1 MGFFDPISNPGAWL
15 PVSREEALRLRDAG
29 NVMVVHSA
37 PGFPVALPFG
47 PDSPFALSNGPY
59 DYASLRYFVANG
71 PASPMLVTK
80 GRVAPPPSRQ
90 AKDDAEADEAP
101 PAAEPE
107 AEEPP
112 KKIPTIRIVKIDCEC
127 FAPMEETVLV
137 QFAIDGDISLAESI
151 HLRVASEAKPDQ
163 YLVERKLELEP
174 KASGTFQWD
183 GQVTDG
189 AYPGCLNLAGS
200 PYQIQLGLAAG
211 GSPVFTN
218 KVGIHVELLQTE
230 LAVGDPAGTGEDDG
244 RGNKEMMA
252 QLKEELKKT
261 PDQGMIRLPGSFF
274 KEGLN
279 DMNSMASYTVYAD
292 RLKEGLGVP
301 LFVNLWVKGKDGK
314 RKRAPKAVT
323 GTRILW
329 DAVPD
334 DEGGLDANLSD
345 RGVHPQAKKF
355 LKGIGAYKQDKT
367 EPKGHTAH
375 WELGGIRAVEE
386 ARKSGRQQWQSLDGA
401 WGGEELKKRTWAGRS
416 VCGKAGDAPADSG
429 MLYFNGRIAGDRYR
443 VSAYADL
450 DGSLDD
456 KEPDLAKAA
465 PAERKAKA
473 VALRNW
479 RDVRITASYKIG
491 AATTP
496 LSFDGA
502 NREYRKA
509 ALSMVPSPGLSPMD
523 IKDKWKAAYQATVK
537 SSSESFIRDAAMED
551 PDLYPV
557 RYIEPEDYWQKTST
571 DAGFFGKIWHRIKAF
586 FGATDESDYRKKCDD
601 FAYEIYSHAVTKI
614 PLGKDGLTCIKFGA
628 KGDHNRWKDSYTVGI
643 APGIPGYTNRTQA
656 ILLIF
661 DDGESVG
668 TVIHEMGHNLF
679 LPHAPGHWE
688 AGKNPAGFQPQL
700 HDRSQ
705 VCIMSYSPGKQYLCG
720 LCMLRL
726 AGWNHGSINNDGTV
740 FDLMEL
746 E

>member
-1 MGFFDPISNPGAWL
+1 MGFFDPISNPGAWR
-15 PVSREEALRLRDAG
+15 PISREEALRLRDGG
-29 NVMVVHSA
+29 NVMVVHSG

-47 PDSPFALSNGPY
+47 PDSPFSLSSGPY

-71 PASPMLVTK
+71 LAAPMLVTK
-80 GRVAPPPSRQ
+80 GRTAPPPSRK
-90 AKDDAEADEAP
+90 AKDEADAAEEAP
-101 PAAEPE
+101 PEQE

-112 KKIPTIRIVKIDCEC
+112 KKIPTIRIVKLDCEC

-137 QFAIDGDISLAESI
+137 QFSIDGDVSLAESI
-151 HLRVASEAKPDQ
+151 HLRVESEAKPGQ
-163 YLVERKLELEP
+163 YLVERKLDVEP

-189 AYPGCLNLAGS
+189 AYPGCLNPSGS
-200 PYQIQLGLAAG
+200 PYQVQLGLAAG

-218 KVGIHVELLQTE
+218 KVGIKVELVQTE
-230 LAVGDPAGTGEDDG
+230 LAVGDPAGMGEDDG

-252 QLKEELKKT
+252 LLKDELKKT
-261 PDQGMIRLPGSFF
+261 PDQATIRLPGSFF
-274 KEGLN
+274 KDGLN
-279 DMNSMASYTVYAD
+279 EMESSASFTVYGE

-301 LFVNLWVKGKDGK
+301 LFVTLWVKGKDGK
-314 RKRAPKAVT
+314 RKRAPKAVA

-375 WELGGIRAVEE
+375 WELGGIRAVEQ
-386 ARKSGRQQWQSLDGA
+386 ARKSGREQWGNLDGA
-401 WGGEELKKRTWAGRS
+401 WSGEALKKRTWGGRS
-416 VCGKAGDAPADSG
+416 LCGKAGEATADSG

-443 VSAYADL
+443 VSVYADL

-456 KEPDLAKAA
+456 KEPDLAKVV
-465 PAERKAKA
+465 PAERKSKV

-491 AATTP
+491 ASTTP
-496 LSFDGA
+496 LSFDGP

-509 ALSMVPSPGLSPMD
+509 ALSVVPNPGLIPVD

-537 SSSESFIRDAAMED
+537 STNESFVRDAALDD
-551 PDLYPV
+551 PGLYPV
-557 RYIEPEDYWQKTST
+557 RYLDPEDYWQKTNT

-586 FGATDESDYRKKCDD
+586 FGATNESDYRKKCDK
-601 FAYEIYSHAVTKI
+601 FAYVIYSKAVRNI
-614 PLGKDGLTCIKFGA
+614 QLGKDGLTCIKFGA
-628 KGDHNRWKDSYTVGI
+628 RGDHNQWKDSYTVGI
-643 APGIPGYTNRTQA
+643 APSIGGYTNRTQA
-656 ILLIF
+656 VLLIF
-661 DDGESVG
+661 HEGHPDG

-688 AGKNPAGFQPQL
+688 PGKNPDGFKPLL

-705 VCIMSYSPGKQYLCG
+705 ICIMSYHPSAQFLCG

-740 FDLMEL
+740 FDLMDL